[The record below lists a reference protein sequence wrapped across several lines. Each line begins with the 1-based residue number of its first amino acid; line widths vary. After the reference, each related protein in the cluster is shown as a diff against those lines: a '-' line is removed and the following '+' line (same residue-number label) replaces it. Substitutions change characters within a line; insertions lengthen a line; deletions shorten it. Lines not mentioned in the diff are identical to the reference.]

1 MEIKQL
7 SHYMNQ
13 AKIIKPENHKN
24 KIRIAF
30 VGSFTLN
37 GFEET
42 IKVQCNDEKI
52 NCITYNSPYNQFNQE
67 ILDENS
73 NLYKFKPD
81 VIFLLIDNRTILED
95 LFYFSNINS

>member
-7 SHYMNQ
+7 SHYINE
-13 AKIIKPENHKN
+13 AKMIKPENHKN

-42 IKVQCNDEKI
+42 MQVQCNDEKI
-52 NCITYNSPYNQFNQE
+52 IRYRLIYFTFLHCDYCRITHE
-67 ILDENS
+67 AD
-73 NLYKFKPD
+73 KP
-81 VIFLLIDNRTILED
+81 F
-95 LFYFSNINS
+95 